1 MYYVKKKTKKKLS
14 HEEGDC
20 FLRQLGS
27 LGACDFR
34 LEVMRGSE
42 LASILLMTSL
52 LVIRVPNWSLSGPH
66 NSKVVGQKSGGPS
79 GPEVVLRHTKNIM
92 LYIM

>member
-1 MYYVKKKTKKKLS
+1 MLKKNKKTKKKLS

-52 LVIRVPNWSLSGPH
+52 LVMARLIFLDRCSMENLTTLLDAS
-66 NSKVVGQKSGGPS
+66 
-79 GPEVVLRHTKNIM
+79 
-92 LYIM
+92 